1 MVCLSRATR
10 STRVVGHLT
19 NLEAGATVTLRSAD
33 GTAVLVHKE
42 AAVLSPVLA
51 DMLSDSGDDEVEIPL
66 TTINSHIL
74 FRIAEYC
81 THHLVEPESKVVTAT
96 GKLLTDCGASSWD
109 AAFVGVMYAN
119 ELQDLSIAADFL
131 AMDALV
137 RLACAQ
143 QARNLLSS
151 GFSCKASRIDVDVL
165 TARLNTS
172 VQSLMQR
179 CIDVEDENGD

>member
-1 MVCLSRATR
+1 MVCLSRVAR
-10 STRVVGHLT
+10 STRVVGHLA
-19 NLEAGATVTLRSAD
+19 NLDAGATVTLRAAD

-42 AAVLSPVLA
+42 AAKLSPVLA

-66 TTINSHIL
+66 STINSHIL

-81 THHLVEPESKVVTAT
+81 THHLVEPESKVVAAT
-96 GKLLTDCGASSWD
+96 GKSLMDCGASSWD
-109 AAFVGVMYAN
+109 ATFVGVMYAN
-119 ELQDLSIAADFL
+119 ELQDLSVAADFL
-131 AMDALV
+131 AMDGLV

-143 QARNLLSS
+143 QARNLLSN
-151 GFSCKASRIDVDVL
+151 GFSCKASSIDVEVL

-179 CIDVEDENGD
+179 CTPAEGANGN